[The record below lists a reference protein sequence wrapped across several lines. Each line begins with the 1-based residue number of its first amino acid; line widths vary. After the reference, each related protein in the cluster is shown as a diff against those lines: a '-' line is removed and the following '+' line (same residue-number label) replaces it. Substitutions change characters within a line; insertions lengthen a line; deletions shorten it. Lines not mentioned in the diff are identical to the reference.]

1 MLEQLTG
8 HLGADLSIKTFGLLL
23 VLVALET
30 VLSAD
35 NAVALAALVQD
46 IEEPQKQ
53 RQALNWGL
61 IIALILRISLLFTVT
76 WVIQFWQFELGG
88 ALYLVWLSL
97 KHFWQYFET
106 NTAEEEQIN
115 NSPKH
120 ANCTFGQMILL
131 IAVTDLAFSLD
142 SVTAA
147 VAVSSQTWL
156 VLTGCIIGIITLR
169 FLAGL
174 FVRWLSEFTYLLDAA
189 YLTVFGVG
197 VRLMFK
203 ALIPDHVPPQW
214 MMLTLIVVLFTW
226 GFSKRSLPEVQEVL
240 SIDCYESN
248 RTSPHFAKKI

>member
-8 HLGADLSIKTFGLLL
+8 HLSTDFSLKTFGILLI
-23 VLVALET
+23 LVALET

-46 IEEPQKQ
+46 IKEPEQQ
-53 RQALNWGL
+53 RRALNWGL
-61 IIALILRISLLFTVT
+61 IIAFVLRIGLLFTAT

-88 ALYLVWLSL
+88 ALYLLWLSG
-97 KHFWQYFET
+97 KHFWQYLYPDS
-106 NTAEEEQIN
+106 AEEQIGD
-115 NSPKH
+115 SQKDK
-120 ANCTFGQMILL
+120 NCTFGQVILL

-147 VAVSSQTWL
+147 VAVSSETWL
-156 VLTGCIIGIITLR
+156 VLTGCTIGIITLR
-169 FLAGL
+169 FMAGL

-189 YLTVFGVG
+189 YFTVFCVG

-214 MMLTLIVVLFTW
+214 MMLTLILLLFTW
-226 GFSKRSLPEVQEVL
+226 GFSRRIVAEVQG
-240 SIDCYESN
+240 D
-248 RTSPHFAKKI
+248 

>member
-1 MLEQLTG
+1 MLEQFTA
-8 HLGADLSIKTFGLLL
+8 HLSTDFSLKTFGILL
-23 VLVALET
+23 VLVTLET

-35 NAVALAALVQD
+35 NAVALAAIAQD
-46 IEEPQKQ
+46 IPDPQQQ
-53 RQALNWGL
+53 RRALNWGL
-61 IIALILRISLLFTVT
+61 IIAFVLRISLLFTAT

-88 ALYLVWLSL
+88 ALYLLWLSG
-97 KHFWQYFET
+97 KHFWNYFFPD
-106 NTAEEEQIN
+106 TAQEEQIAD
-115 NSPKH
+115 SPKDT
-120 ANCTFGQMILL
+120 NCAFWQIILL
-131 IAVTDLAFSLD
+131 IAFTDLAFSLD

-169 FLAGL
+169 FMAGL
-174 FVRWLSEFTYLLDAA
+174 FVRWLSEFTYLLHAA

-226 GFSKRSLPEVQEVL
+226 GFSQRVVPGVNPDAILQT
-240 SIDCYESN
+240 YEN
-248 RTSPHFAKKI
+248 ERK

>member
-8 HLGADLSIKTFGLLL
+8 HLVADLSIKTFSLLL

-35 NAVALAALVQD
+35 NAVALAAIAQD
-46 IEEPQKQ
+46 IEDPQQQ

-61 IIALILRISLLFTVT
+61 IIALVLRISLLFTAT

-88 ALYLVWLSL
+88 ALYLLWLSL
-97 KHFWQYFET
+97 KHFWNYFYP
-106 NTAEEEQIN
+106 NIAEEQTVD
-115 NSPKH
+115 SPKDK
-120 ANCTFGQMILL
+120 NYQFGQIILL
-131 IAVTDLAFSLD
+131 IAFTDLAFSLD

-147 VAVSSQTWL
+147 VAVSSKTWL

-169 FLAGL
+169 FMAGL
-174 FVRWLSEFTYLLDAA
+174 FVHWLSEFTYLLDAA

-214 MMLTLIVVLFTW
+214 LMLTLIVFLFIW
-226 GFSKRSLPEVQEVL
+226 GFSKRVTPEAQEIL
-240 SIDCYESN
+240 NIDICEKT
-248 RTSPHFAKKI
+248 RR

>member
-8 HLGADLSIKTFGLLL
+8 NLSTNFSLNTFGILV

-46 IEEPQKQ
+46 IEEPEQQ
-53 RQALNWGL
+53 RWALNWGL
-61 IIALILRISLLFTVT
+61 IIAFVLRIGLLFTAT

-88 ALYLVWLSL
+88 ALYLLWLSG
-97 KHFWQYFET
+97 KHFWNYFYPDA
-106 NTAEEEQIN
+106 AEEEQN
-115 NSPKH
+115 GDSHKT
-120 ANCTFGQMILL
+120 CTFGQIILL
-131 IAVTDLAFSLD
+131 IGLTDLAFSLD

-147 VAVSSQTWL
+147 VAVSSETWL
-156 VLTGCIIGIITLR
+156 VLTGCTIGIITLR
-169 FLAGL
+169 FMAGL
-174 FVRWLSEFTYLLDAA
+174 FVRWLSEFTYLLNAA

-214 MMLTLIVVLFTW
+214 IMLTLIAVLFTW
-226 GFSKRSLPEVQEVL
+226 GFSRRVVPEVQG
-240 SIDCYESN
+240 D
-248 RTSPHFAKKI
+248 

>member
-1 MLEQLTG
+1 MLEHLTG
-8 HLGADLSIKTFGLLL
+8 HLGISFSPSSFGMLL

-46 IEEPQKQ
+46 IQDPQQ
-53 RQALNWGL
+53 QSQALNWGL
-61 IIALILRISLLFTVT
+61 MIAFVLRIGLLFTAT
-76 WVIQFWQFELGG
+76 WMIQFWQFELGG
-88 ALYLVWLSL
+88 ALYLLWLSG
-97 KHFWQYFET
+97 KHFWKYFDPNST
-106 NTAEEEQIN
+106 VEEQAGV
-115 NSPKH
+115 SPKDT
-120 ANCTFGQMILL
+120 NSTFEQVILL

-147 VAVSSQTWL
+147 VALSSETWL

-174 FVRWLSEFTYLLDAA
+174 FVRWLAEFTYLLDAA

-214 MMLTLIVVLFTW
+214 MLLTLIVVLFTW
-226 GFSKRSLPEVQEVL
+226 GFSKRVVPEVQ
-240 SIDCYESN
+240 SD
-248 RTSPHFAKKI
+248 

>member
-1 MLEQLTG
+1 MLEHLSTNLDTVLTF
-8 HLGADLSIKTFGLLL
+8 KTFGLLI

-46 IEEPQKQ
+46 IKDPKLQQ
-53 RQALNWGL
+53 RALNWGL
-61 IIALILRISLLFTVT
+61 IIAFMLRISLLFTAT

-88 ALYLVWLSL
+88 ALYLIWLSG
-97 KHFWQYFET
+97 KHFWNYFYPE
-106 NTAEEEQIN
+106 AEEIAESS
-115 NSPKH
+115 NSNL
-120 ANCTFGQMILL
+120 AFGNIILMI
-131 IAVTDLAFSLD
+131 AFTDLAFSLD

-169 FLAGL
+169 FMAGL
-174 FVRWLSEFTYLLDAA
+174 FVRWLAEFTYLLDAA

-203 ALIPDHVPPQW
+203 AIVPDHVPPQW
-214 MMLTLIVVLFTW
+214 MMLTLIATLFIW
-226 GFSKRSLPEVQEVL
+226 GFSKRVVSVNGDGTLQNYENQEGQ
-240 SIDCYESN
+240 
-248 RTSPHFAKKI
+248 F

>member
-46 IEEPQKQ
+46 IEYPQKQ

-61 IIALILRISLLFTVT
+61 VIAFILRISLLFTAT

-88 ALYLVWLSL
+88 ALYLVWLSS
-97 KHFWQYFET
+97 KHFWQYFEP
-106 NTAEEEQIN
+106 NAALEEEQIN

-120 ANCTFGQMILL
+120 ANCTFGQVILL
-131 IAVTDLAFSLD
+131 IGVTDLAFSLD

-156 VLTGCIIGIITLR
+156 VLTGCMIGIITLR
-169 FLAGL
+169 FMAGL

-203 ALIPDHVPPQW
+203 ALIPGHVPPQW

-226 GFSKRSLPEVQEVL
+226 GLSKRVTPEVQEVFTQEVL
-240 SIDCYESN
+240 TIDSSENN
-248 RTSPHFAKKI
+248 RK

>member
-1 MLEQLTG
+1 MLEQLSG
-8 HLGADLSIKTFGLLL
+8 YLGTDLSIKTFGTLL

-46 IEEPQKQ
+46 IEDPQKQ

-61 IIALILRISLLFTVT
+61 IIAFILRIGLLFTAT

-88 ALYLVWLSL
+88 ALYLLWLSL
-97 KHFWQYFET
+97 KHFWQYFDS
-106 NTAEEEQIN
+106 NAVEEQAN
-115 NSPKH
+115 NSSKH
-120 ANCTFGQMILL
+120 PNCTFGQVILL

-156 VLTGCIIGIITLR
+156 VMTGCVIGIITLR
-169 FLAGL
+169 FMAGL

-214 MMLTLIVVLFTW
+214 IMLTLIVALFTW
-226 GFSKRSLPEVQEVL
+226 GFSKRSVPENQKVL
-240 SIDCYESN
+240 TIDSYENN
-248 RTSPHFAKKI
+248 RT

>member
-1 MLEQLTG
+1 MLEQLNG
-8 HLGADLSIKTFGLLL
+8 HLGADISIKTFGILL

-46 IEEPQKQ
+46 IEDPQKQ

-61 IIALILRISLLFTVT
+61 IIAFVLRISLLFTAT

-88 ALYLVWLSL
+88 ALYLVWLSG
-97 KHFWQYFET
+97 KHFWQYFDP
-106 NTAEEEQIN
+106 NTAVEEIN
-115 NSPKH
+115 NSSKH
-120 ANCTFGQMILL
+120 ANCTFGQIILL

-156 VLTGCIIGIITLR
+156 VVTGCVIGIITLR
-169 FLAGL
+169 FMAGL

-226 GFSKRSLPEVQEVL
+226 GFSKRATPEVQEVL
-240 SIDCYESN
+240 SFDSYEKN
-248 RTSPHFAKKI
+248 RR

>member
-8 HLGADLSIKTFGLLL
+8 HLSTDFSLRTFGILLI
-23 VLVALET
+23 LVALET

-46 IEEPQKQ
+46 VEEPEQQ

-61 IIALILRISLLFTVT
+61 IIAFVLRIGLLFTAT

-88 ALYLVWLSL
+88 ALYLLWLSG
-97 KHFWQYFET
+97 KHFWNYFYPD
-106 NTAEEEQIN
+106 AVEEQIGD
-115 NSPKH
+115 SQKDK
-120 ANCTFGQMILL
+120 NCTFGQVILL

-147 VAVSSQTWL
+147 VAVSSETWL
-156 VLTGCIIGIITLR
+156 VLTGCTLGIITLR
-169 FLAGL
+169 FMAGL
-174 FVRWLSEFTYLLDAA
+174 FVRWISEFTYLLDAA
-189 YLTVFGVG
+189 YLTVFAVG

-214 MMLTLIVVLFTW
+214 MMLTLIVLLFTW
-226 GFSKRSLPEVQEVL
+226 GFSRRVVAEIQR
-240 SIDCYESN
+240 D
-248 RTSPHFAKKI
+248 

>member
-1 MLEQLTG
+1 MLEQLSG
-8 HLGADLSIKTFGLLL
+8 QLGVDLSIKTFGLLL

-46 IEEPQKQ
+46 IKEPHKQ

-61 IIALILRISLLFTVT
+61 IIAFILRIGLLFTAT

-88 ALYLVWLSL
+88 ALYLIWLSG
-97 KHFWQYFET
+97 KHFWQYFEP
-106 NTAEEEQIN
+106 NSALGKEQIN
-115 NSPKH
+115 NYSK
-120 ANCTFGQMILL
+120 NINYTFGQVILL

-147 VAVSSQTWL
+147 VAVSNQTWL
-156 VLTGCIIGIITLR
+156 VMIGCVIGIITLR
-169 FLAGL
+169 FMAAL

-214 MMLTLIVVLFTW
+214 MMLTLILVLFTW
-226 GFSKRSLPEVQEVL
+226 GFSKRTTPEIQEVL
-240 SIDCYESN
+240 ALDCYKYN
-248 RTSPHFAKKI
+248 RK

>member
-1 MLEQLTG
+1 MLEQFTG

-46 IEEPQKQ
+46 IEDPQKQ

-61 IIALILRISLLFTVT
+61 IIAFILRISLLFTAT

-88 ALYLVWLSL
+88 ALYLLWLSG
-97 KHFWQYFET
+97 KHFWNYFYP
-106 NTAEEEQIN
+106 NAEEEQLD
-115 NSPKH
+115 SPKH
-120 ANCTFGQMILL
+120 ANCAFGQIILL

-156 VLTGCIIGIITLR
+156 VLTGCMIGIITLR
-169 FLAGL
+169 FMAGL

-203 ALIPDHVPPQW
+203 ALVPDHVPPQW
-214 MMLTLIVVLFTW
+214 MMLTLIVVLFAW
-226 GFSKRSLPEVQEVL
+226 GFSKRVVPESVEVTL
-240 SIDCYESN
+240 HSYESK
-248 RTSPHFAKKI
+248 R

>member
-8 HLGADLSIKTFGLLL
+8 HLGADLSIRTFGILL

-46 IEEPQKQ
+46 IEDPQKQ

-61 IIALILRISLLFTVT
+61 VIAFILRISLLFTAT

-88 ALYLVWLSL
+88 ALYLLWLSL
-97 KHFWQYFET
+97 KHFWQYFDS
-106 NTAEEEQIN
+106 NAIEEQVN
-115 NSPKH
+115 NSSKH
-120 ANCTFGQMILL
+120 ANCTFGQVILL

-156 VLTGCIIGIITLR
+156 VMTGCVIGMITLR
-169 FLAGL
+169 FMAGL

-226 GFSKRSLPEVQEVL
+226 GFSKRNLPEVQEVL
-240 SIDCYESN
+240 TIDRYENN
-248 RTSPHFAKKI
+248 RR